1 MCSTLLIKLSGS
13 NRSLFKPYST
23 ERTHFFASHFKILHV
38 SITCVLLPLSPVP
51 SAPPAG
57 LTAFNVVPTSF
68 IVQWET
74 VPCIQ
79 RNGDITGYSV
89 RYGVLG
95 NGGMETLTMVG
106 SDILM
111 TNLTGLVPD
120 TSYLVQVAGVNGQ
133 GVGVYGE
140 ITVTTPQS

>member
-13 NRSLFKPYST
+13 NQNSTQLSVHTFLYHISSCVCYFLSLSSSLCPTWWYYC
-23 ERTHFFASHFKILHV
+23 I
-38 SITCVLLPLSPVP
+38 
-51 SAPPAG
+51 
-57 LTAFNVVPTSF
+57 PTSF
-68 IVQWET
+68 SVQWET

-95 NGGMETLTMVG
+95 NGGMETLTMVVP
-106 SDILM
+106 DILM
-111 TNLTGLVPD
+111 TNLTGLVPA

-140 ITVTTPQS
+140 ITVTTPLS

>member
-1 MCSTLLIKLSGS
+1 M
-13 NRSLFKPYST
+13 LF
-23 ERTHFFASHFKILHV
+23 
-38 SITCVLLPLSPVP
+38 PLSPVP

-68 IVQWET
+68 IVQWEN

-95 NGGMETLTMVG
+95 NGGMETLVG
-106 SDILM
+106 SNILM

-120 TSYLVQVAGVNGQ
+120 TSYLVQVAGVNRQ
-133 GVGVYGE
+133 GVGEYGE

>member
-1 MCSTLLIKLSGS
+1 MCFFPLS
-13 NRSLFKPYST
+13 
-23 ERTHFFASHFKILHV
+23 
-38 SITCVLLPLSPVP
+38 LSPVP
-51 SAPPAG
+51 SAPPG
-57 LTAFNVVPTSF
+57 GITAFNVAPTSF
-68 IVQWET
+68 SVQWEN

-79 RNGDITGYSV
+79 RNGEITGYSV

-95 NGGMETLTMVG
+95 NGGMETPTMVG

-120 TSYLVQVAGVNGQ
+120 TSQLVQVAGVNGQ

-140 ITVTTPQS
+140 ITVLIPQS

>member
-1 MCSTLLIKLSGS
+1 MCV
-13 NRSLFKPYST
+13 F
-23 ERTHFFASHFKILHV
+23 
-38 SITCVLLPLSPVP
+38 PLSPVP
-51 SAPPAG
+51 SAPPGG
-57 LTAFNVVPTSF
+57 LTAFNVAPTSF
-68 IVQWET
+68 SVQWEN

-95 NGGMETLTMVG
+95 NEGMETPTMEG

-140 ITVTTPQS
+140 ITVTTTQS

>member
-1 MCSTLLIKLSGS
+1 MCVISS
-13 NRSLFKPYST
+13 
-23 ERTHFFASHFKILHV
+23 
-38 SITCVLLPLSPVP
+38 LSPVP

-57 LTAFNVVPTSF
+57 ITAVNVVPTSF
-68 IVQWET
+68 SVQWEN

-95 NGGMETLTMVG
+95 NGSMETLTIVG
-106 SDILM
+106 PYVLM

-120 TSYLVQVAGVNGQ
+120 TSHLVQVAGVNGQ
-133 GVGVYGE
+133 GVGEYGE
-140 ITVTTPQS
+140 ITVTTPES

>member
-1 MCSTLLIKLSGS
+1 M
-13 NRSLFKPYST
+13 
-23 ERTHFFASHFKILHV
+23 
-38 SITCVLLPLSPVP
+38 
-51 SAPPAG
+51 
-57 LTAFNVVPTSF
+57 
-68 IVQWET
+68 
-74 VPCIQ
+74 PCIQ

-95 NGGMETLTMVG
+95 NGGMETPTMVG

-120 TSYLVQVAGVNGQ
+120 TCYLVQVAGVNRQ
-133 GVGVYGE
+133 GVGEYGE

>member
-1 MCSTLLIKLSGS
+1 MQVSYSLVPLSCEDM
-13 NRSLFKPYST
+13 LF
-23 ERTHFFASHFKILHV
+23 LHV
-38 SITCVLLPLSPVP
+38 SGIFSLSTVP

-57 LTAFNVVPTSF
+57 LTAFNVAPTSF
-68 IVQWET
+68 SVQWEN

-95 NGGMETLTMVG
+95 NGGMETLTMVVP
-106 SDILM
+106 DVLM
-111 TNLTGLVPD
+111 TNLTGLAPD

-140 ITVTTPQS
+140 ITVTTPLS

>member
-1 MCSTLLIKLSGS
+1 MQVSYCLVPLSCEDM
-13 NRSLFKPYST
+13 LF
-23 ERTHFFASHFKILHV
+23 LHV
-38 SITCVLLPLSPVP
+38 SGIFSLSTVP

-57 LTAFNVVPTSF
+57 LTAFNVAPTSF
-68 IVQWET
+68 SVQWET

-95 NGGMETLTMVG
+95 NGGMETPTMVG

-111 TNLTGLVPD
+111 TNLMGLVPD

-140 ITVTTPQS
+140 TTVTTPLS

>member
-1 MCSTLLIKLSGS
+1 MQVSYCLVPLSCEDM
-13 NRSLFKPYST
+13 LF
-23 ERTHFFASHFKILHV
+23 LHV
-38 SITCVLLPLSPVP
+38 SGIFSLSTVP
-51 SAPPAG
+51 SAPHAG
-57 LTAFNVVPTSF
+57 LTAFNVAPTSF
-68 IVQWET
+68 SVQWET

-95 NGGMETLTMVG
+95 NGGVETPTMVG
-106 SDILM
+106 SDVLM

-120 TSYLVQVAGVNGQ
+120 TSYVVQVAGVNGQ

>member
-1 MCSTLLIKLSGS
+1 MQVSYCLVPLSCEDM
-13 NRSLFKPYST
+13 LF
-23 ERTHFFASHFKILHV
+23 LHV
-38 SITCVLLPLSPVP
+38 SGIFSLSTVS

-68 IVQWET
+68 SVQWEN

-89 RYGVLG
+89 QYGVLG
-95 NGGMETLTMVG
+95 NGGMETLTMVVP
-106 SDILM
+106 DVLM

-140 ITVTTPQS
+140 ITVTTPLS

>member
-1 MCSTLLIKLSGS
+1 MCV
-13 NRSLFKPYST
+13 F
-23 ERTHFFASHFKILHV
+23 
-38 SITCVLLPLSPVP
+38 PLSPVP
-51 SAPPAG
+51 SALPGG

-68 IVQWET
+68 SVQWET

-95 NGGMETLTMVG
+95 NWGMETPTMVG
-106 SDILM
+106 PDVLM
-111 TNLTGLVPD
+111 INLTGLVPD
-120 TSYLVQVAGVNGQ
+120 TSHLVQVAGANRQ

>member
-1 MCSTLLIKLSGS
+1 M
-13 NRSLFKPYST
+13 
-23 ERTHFFASHFKILHV
+23 
-38 SITCVLLPLSPVP
+38 CVLFPLSPVP

-57 LTAFNVVPTSF
+57 LTVFDVPPASF
-68 IVQWET
+68 SVQWEN

-95 NGGMETLTMVG
+95 NGGMETPTMVG

-111 TNLTGLVPD
+111 TNLMGLVPD

>member
-1 MCSTLLIKLSGS
+1 MQVSYCLVPLSCEDM
-13 NRSLFKPYST
+13 LF
-23 ERTHFFASHFKILHV
+23 LHV
-38 SITCVLLPLSPVP
+38 SGIFSLSTV
-51 SAPPAG
+51 PAG
-57 LTAFNVVPTSF
+57 LTAFNVAPTSF
-68 IVQWET
+68 SVQWEN

-106 SDILM
+106 CDILM

-120 TSYLVQVAGVNGQ
+120 TSYLVQVAGVNGH
-133 GVGVYGE
+133 GGWSVWRK

>member
-1 MCSTLLIKLSGS
+1 MCQA
-13 NRSLFKPYST
+13 F
-23 ERTHFFASHFKILHV
+23 
-38 SITCVLLPLSPVP
+38 PLSPVP

-57 LTAFNVVPTSF
+57 LTAFNVAPTSF
-68 IVQWET
+68 SVQWEN

-95 NGGMETLTMVG
+95 NGGMETLTMVVP
-106 SDILM
+106 DVLM
-111 TNLTGLVPD
+111 TNLTGLVPE
-120 TSYLVQVAGVNGQ
+120 TSYLVQVAGINGE

-140 ITVTTPQS
+140 TTVTIPQS

>member
-1 MCSTLLIKLSGS
+1 M
-13 NRSLFKPYST
+13 LF
-23 ERTHFFASHFKILHV
+23 
-38 SITCVLLPLSPVP
+38 PLSPVS

-95 NGGMETLTMVG
+95 NGGMETLTMVV
-106 SDILM
+106 LM

-120 TSYLVQVAGVNGQ
+120 TSYLVQVAGVNRQ
-133 GVGVYGE
+133 GVGEYGE
-140 ITVTTPQS
+140 ITVTTPES

>member
-1 MCSTLLIKLSGS
+1 MYPS
-13 NRSLFKPYST
+13 RVPF
-23 ERTHFFASHFKILHV
+23 
-38 SITCVLLPLSPVP
+38 SPVP
-51 SAPPAG
+51 FAPPAG
-57 LTAFNVVPTSF
+57 LTAFNVAPTSF
-68 IVQWET
+68 SVQWEN

-95 NGGMETLTMVG
+95 NGGMETPTMVG
-106 SDILM
+106 SDVLM
-111 TNLTGLVPD
+111 TKLTGLVPD

-140 ITVTTPQS
+140 ITVTTPLS

>member
-1 MCSTLLIKLSGS
+1 MQVSYCLVPLSCEDM
-13 NRSLFKPYST
+13 LF
-23 ERTHFFASHFKILHV
+23 LHV
-38 SITCVLLPLSPVP
+38 SGIFSLSTVP

-57 LTAFNVVPTSF
+57 LTAFNVAPTSF
-68 IVQWET
+68 SVQWEN

-79 RNGDITGYSV
+79 HNGDITGYSV

-95 NGGMETLTMVG
+95 NGGMETPTMVG

-111 TNLTGLVPD
+111 TNLMGLVPD
-120 TSYLVQVAGVNGQ
+120 TSYLVQVAGVNRQ
-133 GVGVYGE
+133 GVGEYGE

>member
-1 MCSTLLIKLSGS
+1 MQVSYCLVPLSC
-13 NRSLFKPYST
+13 
-23 ERTHFFASHFKILHV
+23 EDM
-38 SITCVLLPLSPVP
+38 LLPPCVRHFLSLSPVP

-57 LTAFNVVPTSF
+57 LTAFNVAPTSF
-68 IVQWET
+68 SVQWEN

-95 NGGMETLTMVG
+95 NGGMETLTMVVP
-106 SDILM
+106 DVLM

-120 TSYLVQVAGVNGQ
+120 TSYLVQVAGVSGE

>member
-1 MCSTLLIKLSGS
+1 MSV
-13 NRSLFKPYST
+13 LF
-23 ERTHFFASHFKILHV
+23 
-38 SITCVLLPLSPVP
+38 PLSPVP

-57 LTAFNVVPTSF
+57 LTAFDVPPISF
-68 IVQWET
+68 SVQWEN

-95 NGGMETLTMVG
+95 NGGMETPTMVG
-106 SDILM
+106 PDDLM
-111 TNLTGLVPD
+111 INLTGLVPD
-120 TSYLVQVAGVNGQ
+120 TSYLVQVAGVNGE

>member
-1 MCSTLLIKLSGS
+1 MCV
-13 NRSLFKPYST
+13 F
-23 ERTHFFASHFKILHV
+23 
-38 SITCVLLPLSPVP
+38 PLSPVP
-51 SAPPAG
+51 SGG
-57 LTAFNVVPTSF
+57 LTAFNDAPTSF
-68 IVQWET
+68 SVQWEN

-95 NGGMETLTMVG
+95 NEGMETPTMVG

-133 GVGVYGE
+133 GVGEYGE
-140 ITVTTPQS
+140 ITVTTPLS